1 MVPHHKC
8 KRGKAGWSQLLRF
21 IPKKLKWRPL
31 DWNVSMLLIW
41 MGEVQLCVF
50 IAGIK
55 SVLFKSK
62 YHFYLKAFPFYM
74 LGRNQWSIWPMRS
87 LLLLSSYHRT
97 HTGKLFLEPSSSG
110 QVHNLTAPSLI
121 GLLTVSLASREDGH
135 ITGVSNKSRR
145 LPPPHPTPPRYHRL
159 PWGSLVNRNST
170 SNVWPQR
177 SRNRRR
183 QTHYS
188 DEWG

>member
-1 MVPHHKC
+1 MLACFWYEWV
-8 KRGKAGWSQLLRF
+8 RFNFVYSLLE
-21 IPKKLKWRPL
+21 
-31 DWNVSMLLIW
+31 S
-41 MGEVQLCVF
+41 
-50 IAGIK
+50 

-62 YHFYLKAFPFYM
+62 YHFYLKAFSFYM

-145 LPPPHPTPPRYHRL
+145 LPPPHPTPL
-159 PWGSLVNRNST
+159 PPTPLGLTCQQKQHLQCLT
-170 SNVWPQR
+170 SEEQ
-177 SRNRRR
+177 
-183 QTHYS
+183 
-188 DEWG
+188 E